1 MPARGRKRST
11 AAAAPR
17 KSPSTPATAQAP
29 KPAGRPSNASVDPS
43 LPLANAQH
51 ERFAIE
57 YQKDLNGTQAYLRA
71 YDGVGVASAATIAW
85 RLLRNVE
92 VAARVQHLHRQ
103 AMQSLD
109 VEAKEVLQG
118 MVRVA
123 HFDIRKAFTPKGTLL
138 PIHELPDEVAF
149 AIAGLKV
156 VETTVEKIEKD
167 GDGEPVVVS
176 VPIYTKEIKFNDRI
190 AALGQ
195 LGKHFKLFTEKVELA
210 GPNGGAIPVQSQESP
225 EQKAALAA
233 VRKRLAEL
241 DRRNKD
247 GK

>member
-1 MPARGRKRST
+1 MPTRATRKGAT
-11 AAAAPR
+11 AAKRAP
-17 KSPSTPATAQAP
+17 KKTPAKARASKPQVTAP
-29 KPAGRPSNASVDPS
+29 PDPA

-85 RLLRNVE
+85 RLLRKVE
-92 VAARVQHLHRQ
+92 VAARVQYLHRQ
-103 AMQSLD
+103 AMQSLG

-123 HFDIRKAFTPKGTLL
+123 KADIRKVINQDGAAL
-138 PIHELPDEVAF
+138 PVHEWPDEFAMAVA
-149 AIAGLKV
+149 G
-156 VETTVEKIEKD
+156 VEIYEEYQ
-167 GDGEPVVVS
+167 GRGEERELVG
-176 VPIYTKEIKFNDRI
+176 YTKKFRLNDRV

-225 EQKAALAA
+225 EQKAALTA
-233 VRKRLAEL
+233 VRKRLAALEQ
-241 DRRNKD
+241 RAPVPK
-247 GK
+247 